1 MMTDTI
7 TPGGLHRD
15 FILRRL
21 PQWVKYSSGK
31 DLQRLRATQVDA
43 QYAPAAP
50 AALAEWFTRAPL
62 QQQQALRDC
71 QTQLRR
77 SRRGL
82 AGLLKH
88 LKGITDFAEPL
99 LKARLKAELGV
110 DVDVNTA
117 QLVRVTRTWA
127 FNHRWQQITD
137 ERQSLLQAAL
147 QNFDAGATFGE
158 DDYLSHDGEHRV
170 DKVIREP
177 AVITVTRP
185 LKMTPQAFASLC
197 HDLDLG
203 GLYQKHL
210 AEVFDTP
217 FSHARI
223 RERWIELYK
232 AMLRVSLH
240 TAYMKSEISAA
251 ARDALTSL
259 LDGHAAPQYHGHPL
273 EVSQLSMYG
282 MNLEDVWVISA
293 RHASASAAQP
303 IIVYLPGAP
312 LYPLKEYASIEA
324 FKADLRISLSQPAY
338 VQLLTSYVAK
348 AQQPAFAQTLREH
361 FYHKVLG
368 ASDVFEVVYNPQ
380 GRLVTRS
387 RRLTG
392 DLFRTLQA
400 QHAER
405 LKTDAKAV
413 IVPSAEHDLRASQ
426 ARWAF
431 WESAGE
437 NVFGVAALFIPVVG
451 EVMLAVM
458 AEHLIMQVIE
468 TGEDWSNGDYDGA
481 WAHVGALA
489 QTIAVTAALVPAG
502 VAIQAG
508 SSLVLDELLQVNL
521 AVGGSRLWRANL
533 APYARPV
540 DLAEVLPDSEGL
552 YRVGD
557 KHYVRIDDHV
567 YEVAKNE
574 QGRWRVTSDAPDAYE
589 PPLSS
594 NGEGAWRADG
604 ERPLTWDRRQL
615 LRRLGHA
622 TEGLEDTEL
631 AQAAELCGVSD
642 DVLRKVHIDQT
653 RMPALLAETLRRLRL
668 DRQVTRFIDATRD
681 GTGLG
686 KDLGFLPALAVQ
698 LPRWPGRVI
707 EVFSGPEP
715 WGESITY
722 GRELYPQGPV
732 IKLTRDDVYGG
743 QLPERILASLDE
755 ASASALVGESVASGN
770 RLQVLRDHLGD
781 HAARQ
786 RGKVFDS
793 LYDSQRLERS
803 VAVQRIQRQFSNLPD
818 EAANALLAR
827 ASGAE
832 YRELSKADGRVPLR
846 VAEEARVYQREAR
859 INRALQGLY
868 QPTLAGVDS
877 DRLAL
882 GLLGRLPGW
891 TADVRLELREE
902 SLGGRLAG
910 SVGDPAAA
918 LKTLV
923 RQLGQYRLY
932 DHEGLE
938 LGITSTVQE
947 GMLKALPDNERLAM
961 GYTVHDAGRL
971 LPALRALAVT
981 DRAMVAGLLGIRPV
995 RPWFIPPF
1003 HLAQRRVGY
1012 PLGGMVSRARSPSS
1026 RLRDLYPNMT
1036 REQREALIGEL
1047 QAQGD
1052 LEAAVK
1058 SLQQEYEALYDTL
1071 DDWIELAED
1080 LDDDQEIESR
1090 TVISDR
1096 LKECWRAEGSN
1107 VLDLTGLSVS
1117 ELPTLDLRFAHI
1129 DALILDSM
1137 DLHTLPPGFLRAF
1150 PSIRQLS
1157 LDFNVLNAIPPAIS
1171 DCVALR
1177 ELSFNANH
1185 ITGGAQSFAPL
1196 KGLIHL
1202 QHLNLGANALEAV
1215 NLQALQDLSGLGSLR
1230 ELSLRG
1236 NFLSLTAQG
1245 IEALA
1250 RLPLRELD
1258 LGYNLI
1264 SLDEAAAQAFAPMVR
1279 LERIVLTD
1287 NPLGR
1292 PPALGGMTA
1301 LRHLDLGNCRI
1312 AAWPEGLSALMDH
1325 EPLSLRVVELSR
1337 NRIASLPDLAT
1348 TRYGQA
1354 LLSGDASR
1362 HLHLNGNPLPPAAAQ
1377 RLAEVGQRV
1386 HELNTLDSTTV
1397 WLADVTQTRQA
1408 LWQTLKQ
1415 DPAFRTVFDVL
1426 DRLGNSREADLD
1438 LAGVRERVWSV
1449 LEFAEQ
1455 HQAFREEL
1463 LEIADSYPATCA
1475 DMSADAFSD
1484 FEIARLVFDKALAAG
1499 TDDARSRGMFNLYK
1513 QLFRR
1518 SEVNRLAD
1526 LISLRRT
1533 ARRAALQEG
1542 VEGAGSVP
1550 ALDPLDD
1557 ISDEVLLAHPVDDI
1571 EIRLKLRQGLAAKL
1585 DYPEPSSGMMF
1596 SNIAEVSERTQSK
1609 VRKQVRSN
1617 DTAQARQDWL
1627 VGQTSWQYYLR
1638 QRYAAQFKIVEALW
1652 DDGMTYL
1659 EECTSD
1665 EALSVQALSPN
1676 VIAALGT
1683 AFPQAVLDAG
1693 GNLHK
1698 VSLSDAQYLD
1708 AGRAIMRGRETS
1720 VEQLTTSL
1728 TRSEGLLQ

>member
-1 MMTDTI
+1 MMTDT
-7 TPGGLHRD
+7 TPLGGLHRD
-15 FILRRL
+15 FILQRL
-21 PQWVKYSSGK
+21 PQWVKYASGK

-43 QYAPAAP
+43 QYAPDSP
-50 AALAEWFTRAPL
+50 AALAEWFTRAPSA
-62 QQQQALRDC
+62 QQQALLDC
-71 QTQLRR
+71 QAKLRR

-99 LKARLKAELGV
+99 LKARLKADLGV

-117 QLVRVTRTWA
+117 QLVRITRAWA
-127 FNHRWQQITD
+127 FNGRWQQITD
-137 ERQSLLQAAL
+137 QRQSLLQAAL
-147 QNFDAGATFGE
+147 QNFGASATFGD
-158 DDYLSHDGEHRV
+158 DDYLSIDGEYSVRNE
-170 DKVIREP
+170 VIREP
-177 AVITVTRP
+177 AILTVTQP
-185 LKMTPQAFASLC
+185 LGVTPQAFASLC

-203 GLYQKHL
+203 GLYHKHL

-217 FSHARI
+217 FTHARI
-223 RERWIELYK
+223 RERWIEVYK

-240 TAYMKSEISAA
+240 TAYMKAEISTT

-259 LDGHAAPQYHGHPL
+259 LDGHSAPQYHGHPL
-273 EVSQLSMYG
+273 AVSQLSMYG
-282 MNLEDVWVISA
+282 MNLEDMWVISA
-293 RHASASAAQP
+293 GHAAASAAQP

-312 LYPLKEYASIEA
+312 LYPLKEYSSIEA
-324 FKADLRISLSQPAY
+324 FKADLRVSLSQPAY

-361 FYHKVLG
+361 FYHKVVG
-368 ASDVFEVVYNPQ
+368 ESDAFEVVYNPQ

-387 RRLTG
+387 RPLTG

-400 QHAER
+400 QHVER
-405 LKTDAKAV
+405 LKKDAMAV
-413 IVPSAEHDLRASQ
+413 IVPSGECDLRASL

-437 NVFGVAALFIPVVG
+437 NVFGVAALFIPVAG

-458 AEHLIMQVIE
+458 AEHLIMQIIE
-468 TGEDWSNGDYDGA
+468 IGEDWSSGDYDSA
-481 WAHVGALA
+481 WAQVGALA
-489 QTIAVTAALVPAG
+489 QTIVVSAALVPVG
-502 VAIQAG
+502 IAIQAG
-508 SSLVLDELLQVNL
+508 SSRVLDELLQVNL
-521 AVGGSRLWRANL
+521 VVGGRRLWRANL

-540 DLAEVLPDSEGL
+540 NLAEALPDAGGL
-552 YRVGD
+552 YSVGD
-557 KHYVRIDDHV
+557 KRYVRIDDHV

-574 QGRWRVTSDAPDAYE
+574 QGRWRVTSDVPDAYE

-642 DVLRKVHIDQT
+642 DVLRKVHMDQT
-653 RMPALLAETLRRLRL
+653 RMPALLADTLRRLRI
-668 DRQVTRFIDATRD
+668 DRQVTRFIEATRD

-722 GRELYPQGPV
+722 GRALYPEGPV
-732 IKLTRDDVYGG
+732 IKLTRDEVYGG
-743 QLPERILASLDE
+743 QLPERILGSLDD
-755 ASASALVGESVASGN
+755 ASASALVGESVAPGK

-781 HAARQ
+781 HAALR
-786 RGKVFDS
+786 RNKVFDS
-793 LYDSQRLERS
+793 LYDSQRATRN

-818 EAANALLAR
+818 EAANALLVR

-832 YRELSKADGRVPLR
+832 YRELSRADGRVPLR

-882 GLLGRLPGW
+882 GLLNRLPGW
-891 TADVRLELREE
+891 TAEVRLELREE

-910 SVGDPAAA
+910 SVGGPDAL
-918 LKTLV
+918 LKTVV
-923 RQLGQYRLY
+923 RQVGQYRLY

-938 LGITSTVQE
+938 LGIASTLHE

-961 GYTVHDAGRL
+961 GYRVHEGGRL
-971 LPALRALAVT
+971 LSALRSLAVT
-981 DRAMVAGLLGIRPV
+981 DRAVVAGLLGIRPV
-995 RPWFIPPF
+995 RPWFIAPF
-1003 HLAQRRVGY
+1003 HLADRWVGY
-1012 PLGGMVSRARSPSS
+1012 PLGGVVSRARSPSS

-1036 REQREALIGEL
+1036 LEQREALIRVL
-1047 QAQGD
+1047 QAQGN
-1052 LEAAVK
+1052 LETSVK
-1058 SLQQEYEALYDTL
+1058 ALQQEYEALYDTL
-1071 DDWIELAED
+1071 DDWIDLAED
-1080 LDDDQEIESR
+1080 AEDDQEVLSR
-1090 TVISDR
+1090 TEVSDR
-1096 LKECWRAEGSN
+1096 LKECWRAEGSH
-1107 VLDLTGLSVS
+1107 VFDLTGLSVS
-1117 ELPTLDLRFAHI
+1117 ELPTLDVRFEHI
-1129 DALILDSM
+1129 DVLTLDSM
-1137 DLHTLPPGFLRAF
+1137 DLHALPPGFLRAF
-1150 PSIRQLS
+1150 PSIKLLS
-1157 LDFNVLNAIPPAIS
+1157 LDFNLLTAIPPAIS
-1171 DCVALR
+1171 DCTALR

-1185 ITGGAQSFAPL
+1185 ISGGAQSLAPL
-1196 KGLIHL
+1196 RGLSHL
-1202 QHLNLGANALEAV
+1202 QRLNLGANALEAV
-1215 NLQALQDLSGLGSLR
+1215 NLQALQDLGGLGSLR

-1236 NFLSLTAQG
+1236 NSLSLTAQG
-1245 IEALA
+1245 VEALA
-1250 RLPLRELD
+1250 RLSLRELD

-1279 LERIVLTD
+1279 MDRIVLTA

-1292 PPALGGMTA
+1292 PPALEGMTA

-1312 AAWPEGLSALMDH
+1312 TAWPEALTALMNQ
-1325 EPLSLRVVELSR
+1325 EPLNLRFVELSH
-1337 NRIASLPDLAT
+1337 NRIESLPDLST
-1348 TRYGQA
+1348 TRFGQA
-1354 LLSGDASR
+1354 LLSGDAS
-1362 HLHLNGNPLPPAAAQ
+1362 LHLDLNANPLQPGALQRMAQ
-1377 RLAEVGQRV
+1377 LGQNLV
-1386 HELNTLDSTTV
+1386 EEDMPDMSIV
-1397 WLADVTQTRQA
+1397 WLEGVAQTRQT
-1408 LWQTLKQ
+1408 LWHTLKQ

-1426 DRLGNSREADLD
+1426 DRLGYSREAELD
-1438 LAGVRERVWSV
+1438 QAGVRERIWSV

-1499 TDDARSRGMFNLYK
+1499 TDEVRSRGMFDLYK

-1526 LISLRRT
+1526 RVSLRRT
-1533 ARRAALQEG
+1533 ARRAALQSGGE
-1542 VEGAGSVP
+1542 VP

-1557 ISDEVLLAHPVDDI
+1557 ISDATLLSHTVDDI
-1571 EIRLKLRQGLAAKL
+1571 EIRLKLRQSLAAKL
-1585 DYPEPSSGMMF
+1585 DYPEPSSGMLF
-1596 SNIAEVSERTQSK
+1596 SHLAEVSGRLRSN
-1609 VRKQVRSN
+1609 VRKAVRGN
-1617 DTAQARQDWL
+1617 DTTQARQDWL
-1627 VGQTSWQYYLR
+1627 VGQTSWKYYLR
-1638 QRYAAQFKIVEALW
+1638 QRYGQQFGIVEAVW
-1652 DDGMTYL
+1652 DDGMSYL
-1659 EECTSD
+1659 EECAGDDVLT
-1665 EALSVQALSPN
+1665 VNKLSPN
-1676 VIAALGT
+1676 VIEALR
-1683 AFPQAVLDAG
+1683 AVITQPLLDAAG
-1693 GNLHK
+1693 AVQKIALT
-1698 VSLSDAQYLD
+1698 DAQYVQ
-1708 AGRAIMRGRETS
+1708 AARAVADGREHS
-1720 VEQLTTSL
+1720 VALLIVNL
-1728 TRSEGLLQ
+1728 TRSETLLQ

>member
-1 MMTDTI
+1 MMTDT
-7 TPGGLHRD
+7 TLPGGLHRD
-15 FILRRL
+15 FILQRL

-50 AALAEWFTRAPL
+50 AALAQWFTRAPL
-62 QQQQALRDC
+62 AQQQVLLDC
-71 QTQLRR
+71 QTKLRR
-77 SRRGL
+77 ARRGL

-99 LKARLKAELGV
+99 LKARLKADLGI

-117 QLVRVTRTWA
+117 QLVRITRTWA
-127 FNHRWQQITD
+127 FNGRWQQITD
-137 ERQSLLQAAL
+137 QRQSLLQAAL
-147 QNFDAGATFGE
+147 QNFAASATFGD
-158 DDYLSHDGEHRV
+158 DDYLSIDGEYTVRNE
-170 DKVIREP
+170 VIREP
-177 AVITVTRP
+177 ALLTVTQP
-185 LKMTPQAFASLC
+185 LGVTPQAFARLC
-197 HDLDLG
+197 HELDLG

-217 FSHARI
+217 FTHARI
-223 RERWIELYK
+223 RERWIEVYK
-232 AMLRVSLH
+232 AMLQVSLH
-240 TAYMKSEISAA
+240 TAYLKAEISTA

-259 LDGHAAPQYHGHPL
+259 LDGHSAPQYQGHPL

-282 MNLEDVWVISA
+282 VNLEDVWVISA

-303 IIVYLPGAP
+303 VIVYLPGAP

-338 VQLLTSYVAK
+338 FQLLTSYVAK

-361 FYHKVLG
+361 FYHKVVG
-368 ASDVFEVVYNPQ
+368 ASDAFEVVYNPQ

-387 RRLTG
+387 RPLTG
-392 DLFRTLQA
+392 DMFRTLQA

-413 IVPSAEHDLRASQ
+413 IVPSGEYDLRASQ

-458 AEHLIMQVIE
+458 AEQLLMQVIE
-468 TGEDWSNGDYDGA
+468 TGEDWSNGDYDSA

-489 QTIAVTAALVPAG
+489 QTIAVTAALVPVG

-533 APYARPV
+533 APYARSV
-540 DLAEVLPDSEGL
+540 ELSEVLPDAQGL
-552 YRVGD
+552 YTVGE
-557 KHYVRIDDHV
+557 KRYVRIDDHV
-567 YEVAKNE
+567 CEVAHNE
-574 QGRWRVTSDAPDAYE
+574 HGQWRVTSDVPGAYE
-589 PPLSS
+589 PPVRS

-622 TEGLEDTEL
+622 TAGLKDAEL
-631 AQAAELCGVSD
+631 AEAADLCGISD
-642 DVLRKVHIDQT
+642 DVLRKVHMDRT
-653 RMPALLAETLRRLRL
+653 RMPALLADTLRRLRL
-668 DRQVTRFIDATRD
+668 DRQVTRFIDATRE
-681 GTGLG
+681 GAGLG

-732 IKLTRDDVYGG
+732 IKLTRDEVYGG
-743 QLPERILASLDE
+743 QLPERILGSLDE
-755 ASASALVGESVASGN
+755 ASAAALVGESVAPGK
-770 RLQVLRDHLGD
+770 RLQVLRDHLAD
-781 HAARQ
+781 HAALQ
-786 RGKVFDS
+786 RSKVFDS
-793 LYDSQRLERS
+793 LYDSQRPARN

-818 EAANALLAR
+818 EAANTLLAR

-868 QPTLAGVDS
+868 QPSLAGVDS

-882 GLLGRLPGW
+882 GLLDRLPGW
-891 TADVRLELREE
+891 TAEVRLELREE

-910 SVGDPAAA
+910 SVGGPDAL

-923 RQLGQYRLY
+923 RQVGQYRLY

-938 LGITSTVQE
+938 LGIASTLHE

-961 GYTVHDAGRL
+961 GYTVHEGGRL
-971 LPALRALAVT
+971 LSALRALAVT
-981 DRAMVAGLLGIRPV
+981 DRAVVADLLGIRPV

-1003 HLAQRRVGY
+1003 HLADKRVGY
-1012 PLGGMVSRARSPSS
+1012 PLGGVVSHARSPSS

-1036 REQREALIGEL
+1036 REQREALIRVL

-1052 LEAAVK
+1052 LETSVK
-1058 SLQQEYEALYDTL
+1058 ALQQEYEALYDTL
-1071 DDWIELAED
+1071 DDWFGLAVDAE
-1080 LDDDQEIESR
+1080 DDQEILSR
-1090 TVISDR
+1090 SAISDR
-1096 LKECWRAEGSN
+1096 LKECWRAEGSH
-1107 VLDLTGLSVS
+1107 VLDLSGLVVS
-1117 ELPTLDLRFAHI
+1117 ALPTLAVRFEHI
-1129 DALILDSM
+1129 EVLTLDSM
-1137 DLHTLPPGFLRAF
+1137 DLHALPPGFLSAF
-1150 PSIRQLS
+1150 PSIRRLS
-1157 LDFNVLNAIPPAIS
+1157 LDFNVLTAIPPAIS
-1171 DCVALR
+1171 DCTALR

-1185 ITGGAQSFAPL
+1185 ITGGAQSFVPL
-1196 KGLIHL
+1196 RGLSQL
-1202 QHLNLGANALEAV
+1202 QRLNLGANALEAL

-1236 NFLSLTAQG
+1236 NFLSLTARG
-1245 IEALA
+1245 VEALA
-1250 RLPLRELD
+1250 RLSLRELD

-1264 SLDEAAAQAFAPMVR
+1264 SLDEAAAQAFAPMVH
-1279 LERIVLTD
+1279 LERIVLTN

-1292 PPALGGMTA
+1292 PPALGGMSA
-1301 LRHLDLGNCRI
+1301 LRHVDLGDCRI
-1312 AAWPEGLSALMDH
+1312 AAWPEALTVLMNR
-1325 EPLSLRVVELSR
+1325 EPLNLRVVELSR
-1337 NRIASLPDLAT
+1337 NRIESLPDLST
-1348 TRYGQA
+1348 TRFGQA
-1354 LLSGDASR
+1354 LLSGDAS
-1362 HLHLNGNPLPPAAAQ
+1362 LHLDVNANPLQPGALQRMAQ
-1377 RLAEVGQRV
+1377 LGHNLVE
-1386 HELNTLDSTTV
+1386 EDMLDVSTV
-1397 WLADVTQTRQA
+1397 WLEGVAPTRQT
-1408 LWQTLKQ
+1408 LWHTLKQ

-1426 DRLGNSREADLD
+1426 DRLGYSREAELD
-1438 LAGVRERVWSV
+1438 QAGVRERIWSV

-1499 TDDARSRGMFNLYK
+1499 TDEVRSRGMFNLYK

-1518 SEVNRLAD
+1518 SEVNRMAD
-1526 LISLRRT
+1526 LVSLRRT
-1533 ARRAALQEG
+1533 ARRAALQSGGE
-1542 VEGAGSVP
+1542 VP
-1550 ALDPLDD
+1550 ALDRLDD
-1557 ISDEVLLAHPVDDI
+1557 ISDATLLAHTVDDI
-1571 EIRLKLRQGLAAKL
+1571 EIRLKLRQSLAAKL
-1585 DYPEPSSGMMF
+1585 DYPEPSSGMQF
-1596 SNIAEVSERTQSK
+1596 SHLAEVSERLRSN
-1609 VRKQVRSN
+1609 VRKAVRSN
-1617 DTAQARQDWL
+1617 DTVQARQDWL
-1627 VGQTSWQYYLR
+1627 VRQTSWRYYLR
-1638 QRYAAQFKIVEALW
+1638 QRYGAQFKIVEALW
-1652 DDGMTYL
+1652 DEGMTYL

-1665 EALSVQALSPN
+1665 EALSVQALGPT
-1676 VIAALGT
+1676 VIEALGT
-1683 AFPQAVLDAG
+1683 AFPQAVHDAD

-1698 VSLSDAQYLD
+1698 VTLSNAQYLD
-1708 AGRAIMRGRETS
+1708 AANTIMRGREAS
-1720 VEQLTTSL
+1720 AEQLISSL
-1728 TRSEGLLQ
+1728 TRSQGLLQ